1 MIRTIW
7 SKTGMPPWVAG
18 VTAWEVA
25 VAPRLGRVVANTG
38 VRVAAWGVTELEARF
53 DPLCARVSRLP
64 AGVQAARS
72 KARVARKAIF
82 FIVVYFGSSFSL
94 PVQ

>member
-1 MIRTIW
+1 
-7 SKTGMPPWVAG
+7 
-18 VTAWEVA
+18 
-25 VAPRLGRVVANTG
+25 VVQAG
-38 VRVAAWGVTELEARF
+38 VRVTAWGVTELEGGF

-64 AGVQAARS
+64 AGAQAARS

-82 FIVVYFGSSFSL
+82 FIVIYFGSSFSF